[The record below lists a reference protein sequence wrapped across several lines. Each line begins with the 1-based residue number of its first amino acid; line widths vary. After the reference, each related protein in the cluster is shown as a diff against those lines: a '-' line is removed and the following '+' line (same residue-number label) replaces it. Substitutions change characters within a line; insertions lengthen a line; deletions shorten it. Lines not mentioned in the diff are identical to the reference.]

1 MAKNLYSL
9 MLSQEV
15 VNAVD
20 AAAHRM
26 GTSRSALID
35 SVLANHLGVST
46 PEILARS
53 IFQAMEDLVR
63 PSQNLVALLAPNNS
77 SLAVKSSLNY
87 KYRPS
92 IKYEIAI
99 DTSAMNAQLCV
110 GMRTQS
116 QALIYQL
123 AVFFKLWNCLEQTY
137 CAPCLGHEI
146 EAIYVNGKYIRKI
159 YFENLQGFSAD
170 TIAEIFSDYI
180 SFLDLRLRAFL
191 EERESAEEIEER
203 FLRRLQTKQIYF

>member
-1 MAKNLYSL
+1 MGKNLYSL

-20 AAAHRM
+20 VAAHRM

-35 SVLANHLGVST
+35 SILANHLGVST
-46 PEILARS
+46 PEILARN

-99 DTSAMNAQLCV
+99 DCAAMNGQLCV
-110 GMRTQS
+110 AMRTQS
-116 QALIYQL
+116 KTLIYQL
-123 AVFFKLWNCLEQTY
+123 SVFFKLWNLLEQTY
-137 CAPCLGHEI
+137 CAPYLGHEI
-146 EAIYVNGKYIRKI
+146 ESFYIDGKYIRKI
-159 YFENLQGFSAD
+159 YFDNLTNLSAD
-170 TIAEIFSDYI
+170 EIAAIFSDYI

-191 EERESAEEIEER
+191 EERENIKEIEER
-203 FLRRLQTKQIYF
+203 FLMRLRTKQIYF